1 MVLVSN
7 VPVETSQDLVVALVG
22 REAGV
27 ATCVVAILAGHIVRD
42 SLKVCLRG
50 TRVELFCISGVV
62 TVGTLPTVSHRRLL
76 HHFTVHK
83 EEQLVLDNRATQGE
97 TVGCHLILLTCARDL
112 LAIDSI
118 ALHILVLVIDIGGTL
133 VGVRTRLGDS
143 VHTTTDEV
151 GLTDI
156 VGRNHHLQ
164 LLDGIDRDRI
174 TTTRKASVQSE
185 VIVEVCTVNSEVCR
199 TTVST
204 SKAHAVTAI
213 RRQTGE
219 FCDAT

>member
-7 VPVETSQDLVVALVG
+7 VPVETSQDLVVALVS

-27 ATCVVAILAGHIVRD
+27 ATCIIAILAGHIVRD

-62 TVGTLPTVSHRRLL
+62 TIRTLPAVSHRRLL
-76 HHFTVHK
+76 HHFTVH
-83 EEQLVLDNRATQGE
+83 EEKQLVLDNRTTQCK
-97 TVGCHLILLTCARDL
+97 TVGCHLILLTCTRDL

-118 ALHILVLVIDIGGTL
+118 TLHILVLVIDVSRTL
-133 VGVRTRLGDS
+133 IGVRTRLCDG
-143 VHTTTDEV
+143 VHTTTDEI

-156 VGRNHHLQ
+156 IGRNHHLQ
-164 LLDGIDRDRI
+164 LLDSIDRDRI
-174 TTTRKASVQSE
+174 TTTRKTCVQTE

-199 TTVST
+199 TTIST